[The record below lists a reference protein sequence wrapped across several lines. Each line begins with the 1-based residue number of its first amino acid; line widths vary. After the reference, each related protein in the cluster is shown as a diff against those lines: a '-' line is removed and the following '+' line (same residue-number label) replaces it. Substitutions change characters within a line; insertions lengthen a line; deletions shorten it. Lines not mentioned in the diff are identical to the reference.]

1 MSATKTILVLDDSEL
16 ILRAVADMLA
26 EGTYLTDDLRWT
38 GDDRLPATTLQVAD
52 AIIERLTA

>member
-1 MSATKTILVLDDSEL
+1 M
-16 ILRAVADMLA
+16 ADVLA

-52 AIIERLTA
+52 AIIARLSV